1 MTLTR
6 RDLLKGAAATGAA
19 AVVGVDL
26 ASGSDGGYAFW
37 SMLAENERQLG
48 ALIRPRYGLAFA
60 IQYESMDWDLMGDK
74 RQVRKNLR
82 RRDDYAR
89 LRRDRRVL
97 RKVARRRGRLA
108 RGVRRYQ
115 GLRRKTP

>member
-19 AVVGVDL
+19 AAVGVDL

-48 ALIRPRYGLAFA
+48 ALIGPRYGLAFA

-82 RRDDYAR
+82 RR
-89 LRRDRRVL
+89 
-97 RKVARRRGRLA
+97 GRLA

-115 GLRRKTP
+115 GLRGRR